1 MNNILKYLTEEK
13 KLTLAGGL
21 YQTTQ
26 VAFALNSH
34 NIAKERVNEQQVQ
47 HIFDSRFITDKEE
60 DVAVDFDDMIEIS
73 NHFTAFDYV
82 LDSVNEPLSVQI
94 IRELHRMLKM
104 NTTPVA
110 RGWLILGQWK
120 RLSNKVEEA
129 ETTPPKSVNTKINSL
144 NEWYNSLPEIGTEHI
159 IEYHYRFEKI
169 HPFQAGS
176 GRVGRLLM
184 FRECL
189 RNNIMPFIIKQT
201 QRKEYYLGFR
211 DDISYLPYLSK
222 LCAEGQEQY
231 TNWVKYFY
239 GEV

>member
-34 NIAKERVNEQQVQ
+34 NSAKERVNEQQVQ

-129 ETTPPKSVNTKINSL
+129 ETTPPSRATADVQRMPEKQYYAL
-144 NEWYNSLPEIGTEHI
+144 YNKASST
-159 IEYHYRFEKI
+159 
-169 HPFQAGS
+169 
-176 GRVGRLLM
+176 
-184 FRECL
+184 
-189 RNNIMPFIIKQT
+189 
-201 QRKEYYLGFR
+201 
-211 DDISYLPYLSK
+211 
-222 LCAEGQEQY
+222 
-231 TNWVKYFY
+231 
-239 GEV
+239 

>member
-1 MNNILKYLTEEK
+1 
-13 KLTLAGGL
+13 
-21 YQTTQ
+21 
-26 VAFALNSH
+26 
-34 NIAKERVNEQQVQ
+34 
-47 HIFDSRFITDKEE
+47 
-60 DVAVDFDDMIEIS
+60 
-73 NHFTAFDYV
+73 
-82 LDSVNEPLSVQI
+82 
-94 IRELHRMLKM
+94 MLKM

>member
-82 LDSVNEPLSVQI
+82 LDSG
-94 IRELHRMLKM
+94 
-104 NTTPVA
+104 
-110 RGWLILGQWK
+110 RGCPTKSK
-120 RLSNKVEEA
+120 RRRPRRPRA
-129 ETTPPKSVNTKINSL
+129 
-144 NEWYNSLPEIGTEHI
+144 
-159 IEYHYRFEKI
+159 
-169 HPFQAGS
+169 
-176 GRVGRLLM
+176 
-184 FRECL
+184 
-189 RNNIMPFIIKQT
+189 
-201 QRKEYYLGFR
+201 
-211 DDISYLPYLSK
+211 
-222 LCAEGQEQY
+222 
-231 TNWVKYFY
+231 
-239 GEV
+239 